1 MKPGYQPDPGLI
13 EQFNALEKKIDRAVA
28 LIAQLRKE
36 NQELEK
42 KVAEL
47 EKLRTAVIDQLN
59 SIIDRI
65 DSLL

>member
-1 MKPGYQPDPGLI
+1 LEPGYQPDPGLI

-36 NQELEK
+36 KQELEK